1 MFCSHCGKEISDKAA
16 VCIHCGKDVRRPI
29 TEDSAGCGWWWLGFL
44 VPLAGLLIWAT
55 CNDTQPKRAKKA
67 GIGALVSTILGV
79 GLTILFFILYF
90 IFIIMLAQG
99 VFF

>member
-16 VCIHCGKDVRRPI
+16 VCIHCGKDVRPVI

-44 VPLAGLLIWAT
+44 IPIAGLLIWVT
-55 CNDTQPKRAKKA
+55 CSDTQPKRAKKA
-67 GIGALVSTILGV
+67 GMGALVSTILSV
-79 GLTILFFILYF
+79 VLTILFFILYF